1 MIKAYLLQVIF
12 KLAHTLSAVDQLFHL
27 YISMIVAVAFFFG
40 SMSVL
45 EGRPDDALD
54 RIQAV
59 SVTFNSKLI

>member
-1 MIKAYLLQVIF
+1 
-12 KLAHTLSAVDQLFHL
+12 
-27 YISMIVAVAFFFG
+27 MIVAVAFFFG

-59 SVTFNSKLI
+59 SVAFNSKLI